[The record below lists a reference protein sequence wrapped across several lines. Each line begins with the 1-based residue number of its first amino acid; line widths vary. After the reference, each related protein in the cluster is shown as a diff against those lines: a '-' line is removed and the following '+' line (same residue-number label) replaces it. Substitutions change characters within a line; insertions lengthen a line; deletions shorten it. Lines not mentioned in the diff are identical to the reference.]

1 MKQFQST
8 TEGTWIELNPV
19 ELTQEQKTLLM
30 SREESDRESQKTLRE
45 EIKSLRESA
54 VSEEVSSELDSF
66 YLSVKPEL
74 KETDVYQLI
83 SMDVSEKA
91 GGFTGILNCRV
102 NGEHKQIRF

>member
-45 EIKSLRESA
+45 EIKSLRESV
-54 VSEEVSSELDSF
+54 VSEEVSGELGSF

-83 SMDVSEKA
+83 SIDLSERT